1 MKGIVFLASIATSA
15 SLMATL
21 PTITANSVT
30 MTQDQSSRLVTISYT
45 LADAP
50 AIVTVDIQ
58 TNGVS
63 IGADKFQYVA
73 GAVNMKVQPGT
84 HQITWQ
90 PMVEWPSA
98 PQRLVAYGAK
108 AVVKAWACDDPP
120 PYLVVDLV
128 VSNAY
133 RFYSCVEAIPGGL
146 TNDVT
151 YKMDKMVMRR
161 IPAKNVTWRMGS
173 PSTEPGSQWFPRDS
187 EIPHY
192 VRLTKDYYMGV
203 FEVTQKQLSHF
214 ILNGSNFISNGP
226 TTKGDTLPMT
236 YLTIW
241 DIRGW
246 PTSGSSNDGKI
257 GQASTMSE
265 NLDEAYEN
273 SPIGILR
280 TLTGLNFNL
289 PTDAQWE
296 YACRAGTS
304 TGLNNGHEANN
315 WSDVSDIAWGN
326 RSVVTAINIV
336 GMKQPNNWG
345 LYDMHG
351 NVEEVCL
358 DRYTQGDEFTAT
370 FGENY
375 QSGDVVVDPRVGGGV
390 SSDYPRVIRGGE
402 WYSDTVARFRSAG
415 RKTSRAASA
424 DRSQYRGFRLVCPV
438 EIP

>member
-1 MKGIVFLASIATSA
+1 MKSIMFLASMASSA

-45 LADAP
+45 LQDAP

-90 PMVEWPSA
+90 PAVEWPSA
-98 PQRLVAYGAK
+98 PQRLIASGVK

-120 PYLVVDLV
+120 PYLVVDLA
-128 VSNAY
+128 VSHAY
-133 RFYSCVEAIPGGL
+133 RFYPCVEAIPGGL

-173 PSTEPGSQWFPRDS
+173 PATEPGAQWFPRDS

-192 VRLTKDYYMGV
+192 VRLTSDYYMGV

-214 ILNGSNFISNGP
+214 MLQGSNFISNGP
-226 TTKGDTLPMT
+226 TTQGDTLPMT
-236 YLTIW
+236 YLTIC

-246 PTSGSSNDGKI
+246 DTRGNDGKI
-257 GQASTMSE
+257 GYANAMSE
-265 NLDEAYEN
+265 NLDEAYSN

-280 TLTGLNFNL
+280 TLTGLTFNL

-304 TGLNNGHEANN
+304 TGLNNGHEANGFN
-315 WSDVSDIAWGN
+315 DVLDISWCKNNA
-326 RSVVTAINIV
+326 SSINIV
-336 GMKQPNNWG
+336 GTKQSNNWG

-358 DRYTQGDEFTAT
+358 DRYTEGTDFTVT

-375 QSGDVVVDPRVGGGV
+375 QPGDVVVDPCVEGGV
-390 SSDYPRVIRGGE
+390 DNFTPRVIRGGD
-402 WYSDTVARFRSAG
+402 WNADTVARFRSAG
-415 RKTSRAASA
+415 RKTSRAVN
-424 DRSQYRGFRLVCPV
+424 DVRSQYRGFRLVCPV

>member
-30 MTQDQSSRLVTISYT
+30 MTQDQSSHLVTISYT

-90 PMVEWPSA
+90 PAVEWPSA
-98 PQRLVAYGAK
+98 PQRLIASGVK

-120 PYLVVDLV
+120 PYLVVDLA
-128 VSNAY
+128 VSHAY
-133 RFYSCVEAIPGGL
+133 RFYPCVEAIPGGL

-173 PSTEPGSQWFPRDS
+173 PSNEPGSQWFSRDAT

-214 ILNGSNFISNGP
+214 ILNGSNFVSSGP

-236 YLTIW
+236 FLTIC

-246 PTSGSSNDGKI
+246 DTRGNDGKI
-257 GQASTMSE
+257 GNANTMSE
-265 NLDEAYEN
+265 DLDEAYAN

-304 TGLNNGHEANN
+304 TGLNNGHEANS
-315 WSDVSDIAWGN
+315 WSDAYDIAWCD
-326 RSVVTAINIV
+326 RSIATAMNIV
-336 GMKQPNNWG
+336 GTKQPNNWG

-358 DRYTQGDEFTAT
+358 DRYTEGADFTAT

-390 SSDYPRVIRGGE
+390 DNGSPRVIRGGE
-402 WYSDTVARFRSAG
+402 WHADSVARLRSAG
-415 RKTSRAASA
+415 RKTSREA
-424 DRSQYRGFRLVCPV
+424 DAVRSYNRGFRLVCPV